1 MLACRHTQPGNSD
14 WPRGGQASSAA
25 RCFKTS
31 RKSRSRALRP
41 PDDIIQGWLPAG
53 ADQME
58 AKGCDAVPPHG
69 FDPVLGVWPADRFL
83 PGTVKGTRLETT
95 S

>member
-1 MLACRHTQPGNSD
+1 
-14 WPRGGQASSAA
+14 
-25 RCFKTS
+25 
-31 RKSRSRALRP
+31 
-41 PDDIIQGWLPAG
+41 
-53 ADQME
+53 ME